1 MFPRLN
7 ENTRK
12 RMLLTQNNLILNI
25 VIQILFQNHSS
36 LKNIENKI
44 KSLKVKVY
52 FDKCS
57 VCMHIPIAYKKI
69 RLNL

>member
-1 MFPRLN
+1 M
-7 ENTRK
+7 K
-12 RMLLTQNNLILNI
+12 TQDKGIYWHKILILNI

-44 KSLKVKVY
+44 KCLKVKVY

-57 VCMHIPIAYKKI
+57 VCMHIPIAYKK
-69 RLNL
+69 N

>member
-1 MFPRLN
+1 MKTLV
-7 ENTRK
+7 K
-12 RMLLTQNNLILNI
+12 WIYWHKILILNI

-57 VCMHIPIAYKKI
+57 VCMHIPIAYKK
-69 RLNL
+69 N